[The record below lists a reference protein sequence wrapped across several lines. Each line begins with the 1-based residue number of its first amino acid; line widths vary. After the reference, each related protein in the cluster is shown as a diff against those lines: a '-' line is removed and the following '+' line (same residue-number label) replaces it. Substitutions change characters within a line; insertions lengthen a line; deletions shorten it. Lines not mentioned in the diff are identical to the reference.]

1 VFTKLPKKWS
11 RRVFAVYLVV
21 TIAGGIILFLFITLL
36 GLTYWMSAP
45 APLPDPNLLIH
56 PKATAWLVI
65 HANGLQDL
73 PQDTLRFLT
82 AGAPPQIE
90 RLIALAGRKRPC
102 PIQIVLSAF
111 PGEHGPEKCM
121 AVSLGGFP
129 GQFWLVR
136 RDLERRVENQSL
148 PLSLRY
154 RQRKAIFS
162 ADEPSNPLNTLSLA
176 ECTLLRCA
184 NPAAAETLIDRLE
197 MKADLDVSADRWPRA
212 RSTLPLAGFQGWA
225 ASWQEMPLKGLF
237 PADSAANVYWQSV
250 MEKLSTQFPAL
261 ARSREARFTGTF
273 HDRRHAEMEVTIQT
287 DRLSAATLAAKLN
300 AFLNS
305 KNLTGYAQVG
315 VSGDSIELAKL
326 EVHFAED

>member
-1 VFTKLPKKWS
+1 MTQLPKKWS

-21 TIAGGIILFLFITLL
+21 TIFGGLILFLFIILL
-36 GLTYWMSAP
+36 GLLYWMSAP

-65 HANGLQDL
+65 RANGLQDL
-73 PQDTLRFLT
+73 PQDTLQFLT

-90 RLIALAGRKRPC
+90 RLIALADRTRPC

-121 AVSLGGFP
+121 AVSLGRFP
-129 GQFWLVR
+129 GRFWLVQ

-162 ADEPSNPLNTLSLA
+162 ADEPANPLNTLSLP
-176 ECTLLRCA
+176 ECTLIRCA

-197 MKADLDVSADRWPRA
+197 KKTAPSADRWPRA
-212 RSTLPLAGFQGWA
+212 PSRPSPGAIEGWA
-225 ASWQEMPLKGLF
+225 SSWQEIPLKGFF
-237 PADSAANVYWQSV
+237 PSDSAANVQWQSV
-250 MEKLSTQFPAL
+250 METLPKQFPAL
-261 ARSREARFTGTF
+261 TQSRDVHFAGAFKDG
-273 HDRRHAEMEVTIQT
+273 RHAELQVTIHT
-287 DRLSAATLAAKLN
+287 DKQDAAALAAKLN
-300 AFLNS
+300 TLFS
-305 KNLTGYAQVG
+305 SMNLAGYPKVG
-315 VSGDSIELAKL
+315 LSGDSIELTEL
-326 EVHFAED
+326 EVTFSGD